1 MAAFLITVL
10 EMTEVVALVFALGA
24 DQRSLRSGAMGAAA
38 GTAVVGGLALGF
50 GAVIV
55 AFPRSDLL
63 WVSAVVLGAFGVF
76 LFRSTLRS
84 YRRAQRPGS
93 APALHPTLQFA
104 GGFSVGAVESIEAVI
119 VLLAIA
125 AAGFG
130 LSALVGAGVGGVL
143 LIAAAA
149 VLHDRIRRLKVP
161 PLKLVATSLLF
172 AFAVFWVGEAAGLPW
187 PYADLS
193 LVPLFLIALGLVR
206 TAVWVLAP
214 PPATVPIETKG

>member
-1 MAAFLITVL
+1 
-10 EMTEVVALVFALGA
+10 MTEVVALVFALGA

>member
-214 PPATVPIETKG
+214 PRAAVPIETKG